1 MQMRDQWGM
10 SNVLTV
16 SLQTTI
22 YSLHDRGWSPAA
34 LKLAGARL
42 FIREASITE
51 RRHQFQTPQD
61 ASARNFIPQC
71 DFTRYCKT

>member
-1 MQMRDQWGM
+1 MRDQWGM

-34 LKLAGARL
+34 LKVAGARL
-42 FIREASITE
+42 LILEAPITE
-51 RRHQFQTPQD
+51 RRHQFETPQD
-61 ASARNFIPQC
+61 ASGRNFVPKR
-71 DFTRYCKT
+71 DLTR